1 MSEKEI
7 AELFE
12 DIQDDLEKLQG
23 TGETF
28 MFFTEKKNRGV
39 ISGSINSLTY
49 IVMYNYGKYEIFKQ
63 IVDRAISIYNSLPQ
77 EKKDII
83 KAMTPTHEIVNQD

>member
-28 MFFTEKKNRGV
+28 MFFTEKKKSWSYKR
-39 ISGSINSLTY
+39 
-49 IVMYNYGKYEIFKQ
+49 KHK
-63 IVDRAISIYNSLPQ
+63 
-77 EKKDII
+77 
-83 KAMTPTHEIVNQD
+83 